1 MRKAKRFRSNFLFN
15 LNFFVFHYIQWAISF
30 AHEDEDV
37 LPLQSRSHLLNLRSV
52 DIRQRIGVCVYM
64 CAIRIMSFALP
75 FRVITI

>member
-15 LNFFVFHYIQWAISF
+15 LNFFVFHYIQWTISF
-30 AHEDEDV
+30 AHEGEDV
-37 LPLQSRSHLLNLRSV
+37 FPLQSRSV

-75 FRVITI
+75 CLPFRVITI